1 MIPFFSDHES
11 GLRPFDALLFPV
23 PLAEE
28 VKKLLPIPASVGFCF
43 HDPLFLQFGHP
54 CSTDILAVSREDEH
68 PFLLNDILVVPLVSA
83 RQERLD
89 VVVYDIDPLLL
100 EKMAKDWLISLQKA
114 IVHQLFL
121 TRQRYVEPRT
131 GLYNQRALQCCEAQ
145 LEQWKSFF
153 FLSVVSRRRT
163 VAGGYQA
170 TAQLGSL
177 LGSVI
182 GEPLFY
188 FGQGVFGFLSRQ
200 SDHKKACRFS
210 RRLITRLKR
219 EKLNRIH
226 IGFSVIDDKMSYQNV
241 VTGCWNALV
250 AAEQRGPYSL
260 CDADSLDKRNTHPFA
275 LPEKTV
281 LRQIQRKWCGVD
293 RFGLALFSVADET
306 KSTLALESMLTSAE
320 SCFPLSSS
328 GQFVLFIDYSPSITR
343 ARVKDLAAAIEKN
356 SGMPPDVGYCHWP
369 TGTDQSKV
377 DCLRSCRKA
386 IVHGSFYGPGSIV
399 SFDHTSLHVSGD
411 LYFDEGNYK
420 KAMKEYRLG
429 LQRQPDDKDLLNSL
443 GVALAEVNRHREA
456 IGCFSSVLNSWP
468 DNHMA
473 LVNKGMSCRILGR
486 NSEAIQC
493 FEKALLAPDH
503 QKQASIEVYLQ
514 LGRMYCQNEQYDKAV
529 SLLTQWRHNR
539 EEPDEFMFF
548 RLMGEACLGA
558 GQNKEAIGFLQ
569 KSLQLYPRN
578 ADSLSMLG
586 LLYILE
592 GEGEDVGLSLCQR
605 AVLMDEAEPAHLY
618 RMAMARYAL
627 EQYDQAL
634 LLVRQ
639 VVQRQK
645 NNDRAVLLRGQI
657 YEKMGQVRKACQSYQ
672 RVLVLPGASQERII
686 TAQKRIKKSRKKV
699 NFKKGTI

>member
-1 MIPFFSDHES
+1 MIPFLPDHES
-11 GLRPFDALLFPV
+11 GLCPFDALLFPG

-54 CSTDILAVSREDEH
+54 CSTDIRAVSREDEH
-68 PFLLNDILVVPLVSA
+68 PFLLNDILVVPLVLA
-83 RQERLD
+83 RHERLD

-100 EKMAKDWLISLQKA
+100 EKMAKDWLISLQKKIA
-114 IVHQLFL
+114 HQLFGV
-121 TRQRYVEPRT
+121 RQRYIEPHT
-131 GLYNQRALQCCEAQ
+131 GLYNQRALQCCDARFDPWES
-145 LEQWKSFF
+145 LF

-163 VAGGYQA
+163 VAGGYQT
-170 TAQLGSL
+170 TAQLASL

-200 SDHKKACRFS
+200 SDHRKACQFS

-226 IGFSVIDDKMSYQNV
+226 IGFSVIDDKISCQDV

-275 LPEKTV
+275 LPEQTV

-293 RFGLALFSVADET
+293 RFGLALFSFADET
-306 KSTLALESMLTSAE
+306 KSLMALESMLVPGE
-320 SCFPLSSS
+320 SCFPLSAN
-328 GQFVLFIDYSPSITR
+328 GQFVLFIDYSPAKTR
-343 ARVKDLAAAIEKN
+343 ARVKDLAAALEKE
-356 SGMPPDVGYCHWP
+356 SGTPPDVGYCHWP
-369 TGTDQSKV
+369 TGTGQSKV

-399 SFDHTSLHVSGD
+399 AFDHISLHVSGD

-420 KAMKEYRLG
+420 KAIKEYRLG

-443 GVALAEVNRHREA
+443 GVALAEVGRHREA
-456 IGCFSSVLNSWP
+456 VECFSSVLKSWP

-486 NSEAIQC
+486 NSEATQC

-503 QKQASIEVYLQ
+503 KKEATIEMYLQ

-529 SLLTQWRHNR
+529 SLLAQWRNHR
-539 EEPDEFMFF
+539 GEPDEFMFF

-558 GQNKEAIGFLQ
+558 GRNKEAIGFLQ
-569 KSLQLYPRN
+569 KSLHLYPRN

-592 GEGEDVGLSLCQR
+592 GEGDDVGLSLCQR

-639 VVQRQK
+639 VVQCQK

-657 YEKMGQVRKACQSYQ
+657 YEKMGQIRKACQSYQ
-672 RVLVLPGASQERII
+672 RVLVLPGASEERII
-686 TAQKRIKKSRKKV
+686 TAQKRIKKIANK
-699 NFKKGTI
+699 